1 MEIPGNAKLTELLHD
16 ATPTQ
21 VRWVLAR
28 IATHTDAEAARAI
41 GVDKSTVS
49 RWVNKGRLDQAV
61 SVLMADSV
69 AQARAILATS
79 AADAAKALRESLSDK
94 RLRVQAANSI
104 LDRVGIAPDSHID
117 ITSAGERIVLT
128 VNMSGDGGD

>member
-1 MEIPGNAKLTELLHD
+1 
-16 ATPTQ
+16 
-21 VRWVLAR
+21 VLAR